1 MKFKEFIL
9 KTSVYSN
16 DTIDNEMNDFFKGT
30 NYIIIDVECS
40 IFKECDSSN
49 VIYIR
54 VLVTYQEPLI
64 ISMDGL
70 SCKNVSKELSEE
82 EYKDEFGTGE

>member
-9 KTSVYSN
+9 KTSIYSD
-16 DTIDNEMNDFFKGT
+16 DTIDDMLNSFFKDK
-30 NYIIIDVECS
+30 NYIIIDIKYS

-49 VIYIR
+49 IIYIR

-64 ISMDGL
+64 INID
-70 SCKNVSKELSEE
+70 ELS
-82 EYKDEFGTGE
+82 YKNISTELE

>member
-9 KTSVYSN
+9 KTSIYSD
-16 DTIDNEMNDFFKGT
+16 DTIDDEMNDFFKGT
-30 NYIIIDVECS
+30 NYIIIDVEYS

-49 VIYIR
+49 IIYIR

-64 ISMDGL
+64 INID
-70 SCKNVSKELSEE
+70 ELS
-82 EYKDEFGTGE
+82 YKNISTELE

>member
-9 KTSVYSN
+9 KTSIYSD
-16 DTIDNEMNDFFKGT
+16 DTIDDEMNDFFKGT
-30 NYIIIDVECS
+30 NYIIIDVEYS

-54 VLVTYQEPLI
+54 ALVTYQEPLL
-64 ISMDGL
+64 ISIDEL
-70 SCKNVSKELSEE
+70 SCKNVSEELSEE
-82 EYKDEFGTGE
+82 EYNDEFGKGE

>member
-9 KTSVYSN
+9 KTSIYSD
-16 DTIDNEMNDFFKGT
+16 DTIDDTLNSFFKDK
-30 NYIIIDVECS
+30 NYIIIDVKYS

-49 VIYIR
+49 IIYIR
-54 VLVTYQEPLI
+54 VLVTYQEPLL
-64 ISMDGL
+64 ISIDEL

-82 EYKDEFGTGE
+82 FINGQREEK